1 MTGETINGYNY
12 HKYWKTV
19 DGLAECV
26 LDEYDAD
33 TEIEDRIHEA
43 VDGSSLVIY
52 YAEAHAVLWFSNHR
66 DAIDEVAERGAHPG
80 TLRYE
85 ADSLPSL
92 LCQAAYFALH
102 DDVTERVFWLQRER
116 EGAEDDE

>member
-26 LDEYDAD
+26 LDEYDED
-33 TEIEDRIHEA
+33 TDMDDRIHEA

-52 YAEAHAVLWFSNHR
+52 YAEAHAVLWFSNLR
-66 DAIDEVAERGAHPG
+66 DAIDEVAERGARPG

-85 ADSLPSL
+85 ADSLPLL